1 MNKISETI
9 KNFLNKFNFKIE
21 HANSWYKRNE
31 HRIAEI
37 SNDELKI
44 LKEITNLSM
53 STPANHWAIIQSL
66 KHIKKND
73 IKGDIVECGVWRGGN
88 LILFKKIIDALNLE
102 KKYLHLIHFK
112 GCLNRVKR
120 TWI

>member
-73 IKGDIVECGVWRGGN
+73 IKGDIVECGVWRGKFN
-88 LILFKKIIDALNLE
+88 FI
-102 KKYLHLIHFK
+102 
-112 GCLNRVKR
+112 
-120 TWI
+120 

>member
-1 MNKISETI
+1 MQTHGI
-9 KNFLNKFNFKIE
+9 
-21 HANSWYKRNE
+21 KRNE

-66 KHIKKND
+66 KHIKEND
-73 IKGDIVECGVWRGGN
+73 IKGDFVECGVWRGGN
-88 LILFKKIIDALNLE
+88 LIFKKIIDTLNL
-102 KKYLHLIHFK
+102 KKKIFAFDNFRECPYE
-112 GCLNRVKR
+112 
-120 TWI
+120 